1 MSAPP
6 PPSTGVLR
14 VLARRGAFYALA
26 GWVAITLNFLI
37 PRLMPGDPAAA
48 LFARLQGQ
56 LQPEAMAALRL
67 TLGLSDAPLWRQY
80 IDYIGNLAQGELGR
94 SVAFYPAPVTE
105 VIGSGLLWTSFLAGG
120 SLIISFTLG
129 AGLGALAAWRRGGWL
144 DQLGPPLLSLI
155 GAFPYFWVA
164 MAAAWLLGFQAGWFP
179 LRHAWDPGLSPS
191 LSWTFIES
199 VISHAVLPAS
209 TLVIASLGGW
219 ALGMR
224 NTTIAVLG
232 EDYIQ
237 YARARGL
244 SPGRVFVHHALRN
257 AALPNLTGF
266 GMALGFVLSG
276 ALLTEIVFAYPGQ
289 GYLLITAVR
298 AQDHPL
304 MQGLFL
310 TITLAVLGANFTV
323 DALTALLDPRVRR

>member
-1 MSAPP
+1 MIGPAHYRDAVR
-6 PPSTGVLR
+6 TIV
-14 VLARRGAFYALA
+14 RRAVFYVLA
-26 GWVAITLNFLI
+26 GWVALSLNFLI

-56 LQPEAMAALRL
+56 LQPEAVVALRL

-80 IDYIGNLAQGELGR
+80 LEYLMQLAQGQLGR
-94 SVAFYPAPVTE
+94 SIAFYPAPVTE
-105 VIGSGLLWTSFLAGG
+105 VIGSGLLWTGLLAGG
-120 SLIISFTLG
+120 ALVVAFAIG
-129 AGLGALAAWRRGGWL
+129 ALLGALAAWRRGGVL
-144 DQLGPPLLSLI
+144 DRFGPPLLSLI
-155 GAFPYFWVA
+155 GAFPYFWIA

-179 LRHAWDPGLSPS
+179 LRHAWDPGLEPA
-191 LSWTFIES
+191 LSWAFVES
-199 VISHAVLPAS
+199 VLSHAILPAS
-209 TLVIASLGGW
+209 TLVIASVGGW

-232 EDYIQ
+232 EDFIG

-244 SPGRVFVHHALRN
+244 SPQRVFVHHVVRN
-257 AALPNLTGF
+257 AALPNLTSF

-276 ALLTEIVFAYPGQ
+276 SLLTEIVFAYPGQ

-298 AQDHPL
+298 AQDYPL

-310 TITLAVLGANFTV
+310 TITLAVLGANFLV
-323 DALTALLDPRVRR
+323 DTLTAVLDPRVRR